1 MANFNLGGL
10 AGQLHAAAGNFRG
23 GAFHLGGLFN
33 GGHFQVPGAANGGG
47 AGGAAD
53 AGAAVGD
60 SGFAKLGGELNDASR
75 ALYGGLWSQTGNEG
89 NQGAGSLAR
98 YQNDLTAIQTEL
110 KSVATPDAHVTAILT
125 DISKALNAAPNT
137 IGNGA
142 GVAAAQHTLQTAH
155 MDILAQV
162 AADPALAQAGVTQV
176 PTALADS
183 VHAQHTTLAQIGAL
197 FNDVV
202 AKSYG
207 GVNATTAPG
216 LNAEISGIQADLK
229 QLVAGHQQYL
239 QGDAGALATVHLN
252 TIVNQLELEK
262 DYNTAAGSS
271 SISARG
277 AQDNLLD
284 IVDIIQ
290 GDSVLAQHAG
300 NGWAMTPDPLKATT
314 PYQDNA
320 AQTNFWAGFVASSNS
335 LAQQATALIG
345 SHDTAAI
352 NALVT
357 KLQNFETNTETFD
370 HAQGGIFSARFDN
383 ELLANK
389 STTGAEVNAI
399 IHGLQTG
406 AAAEVKAGADQMMAN
421 AADVSSN
428 NVPVNGG
435 TYNTAGLTV
444 ADALN
449 KTTAPTTAAPDLAA
463 AGAAPAGGATNA
475 GSAPA
480 TGGAANAGTPAGG
493 PADPLAVDVQHHQAV
508 DVAQHHFGHFWG

>member
-1 MANFNLGGL
+1 VAHGI
-10 AGQLHAAAGNFRG
+10 
-23 GAFHLGGLFN
+23 
-33 GGHFQVPGAANGGG
+33 GGG
-47 AGGAAD
+47 AGGAVD

-60 SGFAKLGGELNDASR
+60 AGFATLAGNLNDASR
-75 ALYGGLWSQTGNEG
+75 ALYGGLWSQTANEG

-110 KSVATPDAHVTAILT
+110 KGIANPDAHVTKILS
-125 DISKALNAAPNT
+125 DISDALTAAPNT

-142 GVAAAQHTLQTAH
+142 GVADAQHALQTAH
-155 MDILAQV
+155 LDILAQV
-162 AADPALAQAGVTQV
+162 AADPMFAKAGVTQV
-176 PTALADS
+176 PTGLADPANAP
-183 VHAQHTTLAQIGAL
+183 HATLAQIGAL

-207 GVNATTAPG
+207 GVNATTAPA

-229 QLVAGHQQYL
+229 QLIASNPSYL
-239 QGDAGALATVHLN
+239 HGADGALASVHLD

-262 DYNTAAGSS
+262 DYNNASGSS
-271 SISARG
+271 SVSARG
-277 AQDNLLD
+277 PQDNLLD

-300 NGWAMTPDPLKATT
+300 SGWAMTPDPLKATT

-320 AQTNFWAGFVASSNS
+320 AQTNFWAGFIASSNS

-357 KLQNFETNTETFD
+357 KLQNFETNTENFD
-370 HAQGGIFSARFDN
+370 HAQGGIFAARFDN

-406 AAAEVKAGADQMMAN
+406 NADEVNAGANQMMAN

-444 ADALN
+444 ADAL
-449 KTTAPTTAAPDLAA
+449 KMTTAPATAAPDLTAA
-463 AGAAPAGGATNA
+463 AGAAPAGGAANA
-475 GSAPA
+475 GGVAA
-480 TGGAANAGTPAGG
+480 TGGAANAGNGAAHAGG
-493 PADPLAVDVQHHQAV
+493 PADPLAMDVQHHQAV
-508 DVAQHHFGHFWG
+508 DVAQHHFGHMWG